1 MQKFKMT
8 PIFSISF
15 LYSGLLLLG
24 VSDITS
30 VVSPT
35 VDIHVT
41 VDTHTTVFPVTIS
54 NRIHAVPSTIGLSNW
69 HNTATSSLD
78 KGHKV
83 TSSIHTEKTTDSHEK
98 ITAIHTEKTTH
109 SHKEISAIPHEK
121 TTHSHKEISAIPHE
135 KTTHSHKESTVTFR
149 GKSTDIP
156 IIPSKGSTKSPK
168 KEDTVKTTIVENTT
182 MRKEDT
188 TIMTVKN
195 NLPVASQTTENSFT
209 VSHENENSE
218 EQEINEHKGNSSKN
232 TTEHKGN
239 SSNNVTGIIIG
250 CFVSLFII
258 FIFFALVTIL
268 RKRKVHSYSFD
279 LRHKPQEES
288 GIPLNDVKP

>member
-98 ITAIHTEKTTH
+98 ITAIHT
-109 SHKEISAIPHEK
+109 EK